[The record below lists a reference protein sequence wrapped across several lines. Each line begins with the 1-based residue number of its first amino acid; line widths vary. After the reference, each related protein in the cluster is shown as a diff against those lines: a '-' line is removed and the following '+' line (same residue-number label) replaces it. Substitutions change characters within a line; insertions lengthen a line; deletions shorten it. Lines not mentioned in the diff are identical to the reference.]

1 MMNAV
6 CHTDVLE
13 SHAVAQNETAAADV
27 QLSDAEIMRRVRD
40 IRSSWSL
47 SERRARREEAER
59 RFENLLETLFAEA
72 A

>member
-6 CHTDVLE
+6 CNTEVLE
-13 SHAVAQNETAAADV
+13 SRIASQNENTCEKP

-40 IRSSWSL
+40 IRSNWSL
-47 SERRARREEAER
+47 SERKARREEADR
-59 RFENLLETLFAEA
+59 RFQNLVDTLFAEA

>member
-6 CHTDVLE
+6 CSTDVLD
-13 SHAVAQNETAAADV
+13 SQAAAQNETDAV
-27 QLSDAEIMRRVRD
+27 EVMLSDAEIMRRVQD
-40 IRSSWSL
+40 IRASWSL

-59 RFENLLETLFAEA
+59 RFENLLETIFAEA